1 MEQAI
6 VDVKTYMVNDAKTT
20 EIFQR
25 REEFERFGD
34 LDRLINNAEDVN
46 EDDIDLPFREN
57 FRLVRQL
64 ILNAYNYLHPDGET
78 FLREKWK
85 SLDFGRIL
93 SKADSSSQSWHHDFS
108 GGWRKYFAFVERTK
122 LTPLSVLHF
131 PEG

>member
-46 EDDIDLPFREN
+46 EDDIDHPFREN

-64 ILNAYNYLHPDGET
+64 C
-78 FLREKWK
+78 LR
-85 SLDFGRIL
+85 
-93 SKADSSSQSWHHDFS
+93 
-108 GGWRKYFAFVERTK
+108 Y
-122 LTPLSVLHF
+122 
-131 PEG
+131 